1 MNRKTLQRTDYHVAW
16 ICPVATIELL
26 PSRLMLDEEHATPP
40 YDPDYDDNVYIFG
53 AIAGHNLVMATCP
66 KGMTGN
72 VNAGR
77 LAGPLF
83 ATFPNIR
90 MALLVGIGGGIPRPV
105 PSNSST
111 DDVHVGDVV
120 VGAPGDGKAA
130 CIYYQSGRSHPNGRF
145 EMLGTINRPDRV
157 LLNGLERLESDHDFG
172 QSTFQQHAKR
182 LLQSKHGPKFAF
194 PGLAHDRLFQ
204 ACYQH
209 VGPYNSGCRDCDNG
223 KLVERPART
232 EHDARQLIFHRGRIA
247 TGNSVVQDGEE
258 RNRVRELCE
267 GALCIEM
274 EAAGVDASRP
284 CLVIRGISDYADSH
298 KDNTW
303 RSYAAGNA
311 VVFARELLYKIPP
324 SIAKIRMDGEVQDR
338 HFMVPFGRNGD
349 FVGRGTILKQLLE
362 RIPPSANQ
370 DDCQH
375 TAVEGLGGIGK
386 TQVALEAAYQ
396 VRDTYPDC
404 SVFWVPAV
412 DLTSFENAYR
422 EIGKLL
428 NIPGIDDDKAD
439 VKVLVKT
446 NLDHARNSSWLLIID
461 NADDTD
467 MLFQDAELA
476 NYLPFSRQGSIL
488 FTTRNHQVA
497 VQLDIPQENIIT
509 VQEMDNAEA
518 TKLLRKGLKE
528 SQIGDAESMKHLLRF
543 LANLPLAIKQASAY
557 MAYNINVT
565 VSQYLEFC
573 QSSNVDLINLLSK
586 QFEDRHRYKGHA
598 RNQNPVA
605 TTWLISFEHISRH
618 NPQAADYLKFSCFL
632 AEKDIP
638 LSLLPFMSKM
648 QMTEAIGLLNAYAF
662 IFQRD
667 TPGSFDI
674 HRLVRLVMRS
684 WLQEKGEWEKWTTK
698 VVQRLVDKYPFP
710 RHENRETWTKY
721 LPHGQ
726 AVLEVDGAVNT
737 ERNSNLLYNI
747 AESYFILGKYDN
759 AELLYRQTLELKEGG
774 VLGREHPST
783 FNSMNNLANVLDSQ
797 GKYKEA
803 ETMHRQTLE
812 LREGV
817 LGQEH
822 PDTLAS
828 MNNLALVLDSQGKY
842 EEAETMYRQELEL
855 CKGVLGREHPSTFTS
870 MNNLANVFSR
880 QGKYEK
886 AETMH
891 RQTFELREGV
901 LGREHPDTLDSMN
914 NLAEVL
920 RSQRKYE
927 EAEAILT
934 SHHTV
939 YSN

>member
-90 MALLVGIGGGIPRPV
+90 MALLVGIGGGVPRQI

-111 DDVHVGDVV
+111 NDVHVGDVV

-145 EMLGTINRPDRV
+145 EILGTINRPDRV
-157 LLNGLERLESDHDFG
+157 LLNGLERLESDHEFD

-209 VGPYNSGCRDCDNG
+209 VGPYNSGCRDCNSS

-232 EHDARQLIFHRGRIA
+232 EQDAGQLIFHRGRIA

-258 RNRVRELCE
+258 RDRVRDLCE

-311 VVFARELLYKIPP
+311 VVFARELLCKIPP
-324 SIAKIRMDGEVQDR
+324 SIEKRRVDSEVQDR
-338 HFMVPFGRNGD
+338 HFMVPFGRNRD

-362 RIPPSANQ
+362 RIPPSADQ
-370 DDCQH
+370 DDCQR
-375 TAVEGLGGIGK
+375 TVVEGLGGIGK

-422 EIGKLL
+422 EVGKLL
-428 NIPGIDDDKAD
+428 NIPGIDDNKAD
-439 VKVLVKT
+439 IKVLVKT
-446 NLDHARNSSWLLIID
+446 NLEHARNSSWLLIID
-461 NADDTD
+461 NSDDID
-467 MLFQDAELA
+467 MLFQDAKLA
-476 NYLPFSRQGSIL
+476 NYLPFSQQGSIL

-497 VQLDIPQENIIT
+497 VQLDIPQKNIIT
-509 VQEMDNAEA
+509 VQEMDDAEA
-518 TKLLRKGLKE
+518 TNLLRIGLKE
-528 SQIGDAESMKHLLRF
+528 SQMSNTESTKHLLRF

-557 MAYNINVT
+557 MASNKNVT

-573 QSSNVDLINLLSK
+573 ELSSVDLINLLSK
-586 QFEDRHRYKGHA
+586 QFEDRYRYKSHA
-598 RNQNPVA
+598 RNRNPVA
-605 TTWLISFEHISRH
+605 TTWLISFEHISRQ
-618 NPQAADYLKFSCFL
+618 NPQAADYLKFVCFL

-638 LSLLPFMSKM
+638 ISLLPVTSKM
-648 QMTEAIGLLNAYAF
+648 QMAEAIGLLNAYAF
-662 IFQRD
+662 ILERD
-667 TPGSFDI
+667 TPGSFDV

-684 WLQEKGEWEKWTTK
+684 WLQKKGEWEKWTVN
-698 VVQRLVDKYPFP
+698 VVQRLIEEYPFP
-710 RHENRETWTKY
+710 RHENRKTWTKY

-726 AVLEVDGAVNT
+726 AVLEVDGAVST
-737 ERNSNLLYNI
+737 EEKSSLLFNI
-747 AESYFILGKYDN
+747 AESYYILGKYDN
-759 AELLYRQTLELKEGG
+759 AKLLYRQTLQIKEG
-774 VLGREHPST
+774 VLGREHP
-783 FNSMNNLANVLDSQ
+783 
-797 GKYKEA
+797 
-803 ETMHRQTLE
+803 
-812 LREGV
+812 
-817 LGQEH
+817 
-822 PDTLAS
+822 DTLKS
-828 MNNLALVLDSQGKY
+828 MNNLALVLQDQGKY
-842 EEAETMYRQELEL
+842 EEAETIHRQTLQIKE
-855 CKGVLGREHPSTFTS
+855 GVLGREHPDTLQS
-870 MNNLANVFSR
+870 MNNLALVLQD
-880 QGKYEK
+880 QGKYEE
-886 AETMH
+886 AETIH
-891 RQTFELREGV
+891 RQTLQIREGVLGREHPNTLKSMNNLAVVLQGQGKYEEAETIHRQTLQLREGV
-901 LGREHPDTLDSMN
+901 LGREHPDTLQSIN

-920 RSQRKYE
+920 RSQGKYR
-927 EAEAILT
+927 EAETI
-934 SHHTV
+934 HR
-939 YSN
+939 